1 MKLKEF
7 VSASDDD
14 LLDFHVN
21 KMDGTE
27 VCELKKDAVGMLPSH
42 IVDAM
47 VESCKICHYDDDT
60 NFVNVTVTE
69 SLS

>member
-1 MKLKEF
+1 MKLKEL
-7 VSASDDD
+7 VSASDND

-27 VCELKKDAVGMLPSH
+27 VCELTKDAAGMLPPH
-42 IVDAM
+42 IADAM
-47 VESCKICHYDDDT
+47 VESFKICHYDDDAH
-60 NFVNVTVTE
+60 FIDVTVTE